1 MADLAIRRITD
12 EERGTWECDGV
23 VCLRG
28 VYSRETIA
36 ELLASWDNMV
46 AEPSAYGLGP
56 RSVEQPALGSG
67 TYVVPRAS
75 HHVPAFRAFLENSP
89 VAALLGDL
97 VGSKT
102 IGHYWDA
109 VFAKDARTG
118 TPTPWHHDA
127 GATAVTGRQ
136 LPNSWTPLTPVTAEN
151 GLECIAGQH
160 RGETMYWPRSTSYA
174 QTQPP
179 NRPLCP
185 DFQSR
190 RDDADLRFLSWD
202 MEPGDVLV
210 LHPYTPH
217 FSPGNTTAQRRV
229 ALATWWYG
237 DDIRWDPR
245 PECEKGHAEAPF
257 AAMPKG
263 GWPGDHP
270 LFPLRWRAAN
280 LEEE

>member
-1 MADLAIRRITD
+1 MADRAPRHITA
-12 EERGTWECDGV
+12 EERTIWERDGV

-28 VYSRETIA
+28 VYPRAAIA
-36 ELLASWDNMV
+36 ALLAAWDAMV
-46 AEPSAYGLGP
+46 ANPSAHGLGP
-56 RSVEQPALGSG
+56 RSIEQPALGNG

-75 HHVPAFRAFLENSP
+75 HHVPAFRTFLAASP

-97 VGSKT
+97 VGSRT

-136 LPNSWTPLTPVTAEN
+136 LPNSWTPLTPATAAN
-151 GLECIAGQH
+151 GLECLAGQQ
-160 RGETMYWPRSTSYA
+160 RSQTMYWPRSTPYA
-174 QTQPP
+174 TARPP
-179 NRPLCP
+179 ERPLCP
-185 DFQSR
+185 DFETR
-190 RDDADLRFLSWD
+190 RDDPGLRFLSWD

-217 FSPGNTTAQRRV
+217 FSRGNATPQRRV

-245 PECEKGHAEAPF
+245 PECEKGHPEAPF
-257 AAMPKG
+257 QAMPAG
-263 GWPGDHP
+263 GRPSDHP
-270 LFPLRWRAAN
+270 LFPLRWTAS
-280 LEEE
+280 